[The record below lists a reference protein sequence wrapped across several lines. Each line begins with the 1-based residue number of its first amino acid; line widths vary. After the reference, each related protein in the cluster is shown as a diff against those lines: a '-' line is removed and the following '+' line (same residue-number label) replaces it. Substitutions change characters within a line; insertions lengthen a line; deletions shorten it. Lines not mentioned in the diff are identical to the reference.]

1 MHHLCC
7 HSNYNTGEL
16 SDLERSAVDVLDKAI
31 EWCRNNMKEGVSP
44 ESLAQVLQL
53 SEEIRSINLAEEAVK
68 TAKKK
73 GWFTTM

>member
-1 MHHLCC
+1 M
-7 HSNYNTGEL
+7 
-16 SDLERSAVDVLDKAI
+16 DVLDKAI